1 MKTDLP
7 ALAAM
12 LYTVSQEAGSIA
24 RRLRPE
30 EDWQYPS
37 AVAVRI
43 YTDDCARHLAKYLRQ
58 QTPSEL
64 AWRLR
69 YEAALCTG
77 KLAPLCQLLH
87 RAATLAS
94 QLEGAP
100 PPTGSHL
107 GGRLQ
112 TTGSPADRP
121 GGHTAGRGPSCC
133 EHCSDT
139 PDRTDLAPK

>member
-30 EDWQYPS
+30 DDWQYPS

-43 YTDDCARHLAKYLRQ
+43 YTDDCARHLPKYLRQ
-58 QTPSEL
+58 QTPLEL

-87 RAATLAS
+87 RAATLAN
-94 QLEGAP
+94 QLVGA
-100 PPTGSHL
+100 H
-107 GGRLQ
+107 
-112 TTGSPADRP
+112 PARWDPRRRP
-121 GGHTAGRGPSCC
+121 APDHRVSSRPAWRPYPRSGAELLRTLFGHA
-133 EHCSDT
+133 
-139 PDRTDLAPK
+139 

>member
-1 MKTDLP
+1 MNPDLR
-7 ALAAM
+7 ALTAM
-12 LYTVSQEAGSIA
+12 LYTVSLEADSIA
-24 RRLRPE
+24 RRLGAE

-43 YTDDCARHLAKYLRQ
+43 YADDCAHHLPKYLRQ

-87 RAATLAS
+87 RAATLAN

-100 PPTGSHL
+100 PARWGPRRRPAPDHRVFSRPAWRPY
-107 GGRLQ
+107 GRSGAELLR
-112 TTGSPADRP
+112 ALF
-121 GGHTAGRGPSCC
+121 GHA
-133 EHCSDT
+133 
-139 PDRTDLAPK
+139 

>member
-30 EDWQYPS
+30 DDWQYPS

-43 YTDDCARHLAKYLRQ
+43 YTDDCARHLPKYLRQ

-100 PPTGSHL
+100 PAHCEPRRRSAPDH
-107 GGRLQ
+107 RV
-112 TTGSPADRP
+112 SSRPAWRP
-121 GGHTAGRGPSCC
+121 YPRSGAELLRTLFGHA
-133 EHCSDT
+133 
-139 PDRTDLAPK
+139 

>member
-30 EDWQYPS
+30 DDWQYPS

-43 YTDDCARHLAKYLRQ
+43 YTDDCARHLPKYLRQ

-87 RAATLAS
+87 QAATLAS

-100 PPTGSHL
+100 PAHWEPRRRSAPDH
-107 GGRLQ
+107 RV
-112 TTGSPADRP
+112 SSRPAWRP
-121 GGHTAGRGPSCC
+121 YPRSGAELLRTLFGHA
-133 EHCSDT
+133 
-139 PDRTDLAPK
+139 

>member
-1 MKTDLP
+1 MKSDLR
-7 ALAAM
+7 ALTAM
-12 LYTVSQEAGSIA
+12 LYTVSLEAESIA
-24 RRLRPE
+24 RRLGPVE
-30 EDWQYPS
+30 HWQYPS

-43 YTDDCARHLAKYLRQ
+43 YADDCARHLPKYLRQ

-87 RAATLAS
+87 RAATLAN

-100 PPTGSHL
+100 PARWEPRRRPAPDHRVSSRPAWRPY
-107 GGRLQ
+107 GRSGAELLR
-112 TTGSPADRP
+112 TLF
-121 GGHTAGRGPSCC
+121 GHA
-133 EHCSDT
+133 
-139 PDRTDLAPK
+139 

>member
-30 EDWQYPS
+30 DDWQYPS

-43 YTDDCARHLAKYLRQ
+43 YTDDCARHLPKYLRQ
-58 QTPSEL
+58 QTLSEL

-100 PPTGSHL
+100 PARWEP
-107 GGRLQ
+107 RRR
-112 TTGSPADRP
+112 PASDHRVSSRP
-121 GGHTAGRGPSCC
+121 AWRPYGPSGA
-133 EHCSDT
+133 ELLRSLFGH
-139 PDRTDLAPK
+139 A

>member
-24 RRLRPE
+24 RRLAHE
-30 EDWQYPS
+30 EHWQYPA

-43 YTDDCARHLAKYLRQ
+43 YTHDCARHLPKYLRRE
-58 QTPSEL
+58 TPSEL
-64 AWRLR
+64 GWRLG

-77 KLAPLCQLLH
+77 KLAPLRPLLH

-94 QLEGAP
+94 QLEVPPARWEPRRWPAPDHRVPSRPVWRPYHRSGAELLR
-100 PPTGSHL
+100 TL
-107 GGRLQ
+107 F
-112 TTGSPADRP
+112 
-121 GGHTAGRGPSCC
+121 GHA
-133 EHCSDT
+133 
-139 PDRTDLAPK
+139 

>member
-1 MKTDLP
+1 MKPDVR

-12 LYTVSQEAGSIA
+12 LYTASQEAESIA
-24 RRLRPE
+24 RRLRPQ

-43 YTDDCARHLAKYLRQ
+43 YTDDCARHLPKYLRQ
-58 QTPSEL
+58 QTPLEL

-77 KLAPLCQLLH
+77 KLEPLCQLLH

-100 PPTGSHL
+100 LACWEP
-107 GGRLQ
+107 RRR
-112 TTGSPADRP
+112 PAPEHRVSSRSAWRP
-121 GGHTAGRGPSCC
+121 YHQSGAELLRTLFGHA
-133 EHCSDT
+133 
-139 PDRTDLAPK
+139 

>member
-12 LYTVSQEAGSIA
+12 LHTVSREAGSIA
-24 RRLRPE
+24 RRLRPDD
-30 EDWQYPS
+30 DWQYPS

-43 YTDDCARHLAKYLRQ
+43 YTDDCARHLPKYLRQ

-100 PPTGSHL
+100 PACWEP
-107 GGRLQ
+107 RR
-112 TTGSPADRP
+112 PAPDHRVSSRP
-121 GGHTAGRGPSCC
+121 AWRPYRRSGAELLRTLFGHA
-133 EHCSDT
+133 
-139 PDRTDLAPK
+139 